1 LSYNFRYH
9 KPKLEILCQGNVFS
23 NLKEYLMGFEKKGCP
38 ARFFE
43 DDNRCSQ
50 LRINVRD
57 FGRERCYNNAC
68 QLAGLA
74 LKMCDNNRER
84 HSVVEKFMLINDS
97 STVACEVPVWFWE
110 KNLDS
115 GISWHIDLLQIRNK
129 RIYVMDFKPDA
140 QKENEQRVASQ
151 LFLYASGLSFRTGIG
166 LGRFR
171 CAWFDDKNYYEFSPK
186 EVNVGFTGLKNMGEV

>member
-1 LSYNFRYH
+1 
-9 KPKLEILCQGNVFS
+9 
-23 NLKEYLMGFEKKGCP
+23 M
-38 ARFFE
+38 
-43 DDNRCSQ
+43 
-50 LRINVRD
+50 
-57 FGRERCYNNAC
+57 
-68 QLAGLA
+68 
-74 LKMCDNNRER
+74 
-84 HSVVEKFMLINDS
+84 VEKFMLINDS